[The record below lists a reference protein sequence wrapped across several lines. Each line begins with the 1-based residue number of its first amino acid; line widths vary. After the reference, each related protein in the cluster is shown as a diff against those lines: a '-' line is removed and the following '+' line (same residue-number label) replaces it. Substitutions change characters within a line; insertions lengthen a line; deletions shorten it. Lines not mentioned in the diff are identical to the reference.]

1 MAQDAI
7 NKSTLEI
14 MLMELTEPRPD
25 GAHLKVSQKIGSDS
39 PFNPWMDA
47 FTADLT
53 LEGSD
58 EVFAQLNVPRFQ
70 ADDGLIME
78 FEQDMNLANPG
89 AFTEFSKAIMHNE
102 SIQFNV
108 WGETKLKQG
117 ALQKVDVTYDQTV
130 TMKGA

>member
-1 MAQDAI
+1 MAQESIDE
-7 NKSTLEI
+7 STLEI
-14 MLMELTEPRPD
+14 LSMELTEPRPD

-39 PFNPWMDA
+39 AFNPWMDA

-53 LEGSD
+53 LEGSE

-70 ADDGLIME
+70 ADDGLVIE
-78 FEQDMNLANPG
+78 FEQDLNLANVG

-108 WGETKLKQG
+108 YGETKLKQG
-117 ALQKVDVTYDQTV
+117 ALQKVDVTYDKTV